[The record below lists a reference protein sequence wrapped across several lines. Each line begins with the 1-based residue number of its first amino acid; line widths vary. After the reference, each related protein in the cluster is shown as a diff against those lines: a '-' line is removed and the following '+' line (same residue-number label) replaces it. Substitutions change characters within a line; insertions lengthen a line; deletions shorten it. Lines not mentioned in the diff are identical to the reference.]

1 MKRIVIC
8 GILAAVI
15 FLSGILGL
23 IYTVSVCDNIL
34 EYLGQVRE
42 SIEAGDSE
50 KALTAANEAAE
61 SWQRFRKVHIFI
73 TDNGHAL
80 EVAMTAQRIEELLM
94 QEDDEAIVEC
104 GVMEELIRCYCDEQK
119 VNFGNIF

>member
-8 GILAAVI
+8 SILAAVI

-34 EYLGQVRE
+34 EDLGQVRE
-42 SIEAGDSE
+42 SMEAGDSE

-61 SWQRFRKVHIFI
+61 SWQSFRKVHIFI

-80 EVAMTAQRIEELLM
+80 EIAMTARRIEELLM

-119 VNFGNIF
+119 INLENIF

>member
-15 FLSGILGL
+15 FLSGTLGL
-23 IYTVSVCDNIL
+23 LYTVSVCDNIL
-34 EYLGQVRE
+34 DNLVQVRD
-42 SIEAGDSE
+42 SMQTGDNE
-50 KALTAANEAAE
+50 KALTAAKEAAE
-61 SWQRFRKVHIFI
+61 GWQRFRRVHIFI

-80 EVAMTAQRIEELLM
+80 EIAMTAQRIEELLM

-119 VNFGNIF
+119 VNLGNIF